1 MKWSW
6 LVSVRRRNVNLT
18 GSVSTVAS
26 KALESRPVANVSQ
39 ALQGLVPGLNFSYAG
54 SGNGGELNNDMKL
67 NIRGGGTIGDGSKSS
82 PLVLIDG
89 MEGDMN
95 ALNPQD
101 IESVSVLKD
110 AAASSIYGSRSSFRS
125 DIDHNQERECRK
137 NISEL

>member
-1 MKWSW
+1 MQEDSQALSEVVVVGFGTQKK
-6 LVSVRRRNVNLT
+6 VNLT

-89 MEGDMN
+89 WKV
-95 ALNPQD
+95 
-101 IESVSVLKD
+101 I
-110 AAASSIYGSRSSFRS
+110 
-125 DIDHNQERECRK
+125 
-137 NISEL
+137 